1 MEEKY
6 KGLKIVGRQHGY
18 FKDEKE
24 IIKKIQAVKPDVLLV
39 GLGAPK
45 QEILI
50 DKYKDILPAKLCIG
64 VGGSFDVMAG
74 KVKRAPVI
82 FQKLALEW
90 FYRLIS
96 QPTRIKRND
105 KASYIFMEYIK
116 NFLLIIK
123 KK

>member
-1 MEEKY
+1 
-6 KGLKIVGRQHGY
+6 
-18 FKDEKE
+18 
-24 IIKKIQAVKPDVLLV
+24 
-39 GLGAPK
+39 
-45 QEILI
+45 LI

-96 QPTRIKRND
+96 QPTRIKRMIRLP
-105 KASYIFMEYIK
+105 IFLWNILRISV
-116 NFLLIIK
+116 NNK